1 MAIVLS
7 LVLATFVWNQRQVRL
22 RNDMAADF
30 AFESREMAL
39 RLVDRLRAH
48 RQILRGVRASLAF
61 QGVPARDEWSRYVAN
76 QFLDVDFPG
85 MQGVGYVTRRLMADR
100 EVHEQRMR
108 ASGYPDYAVFGQRSD
123 EATLAPVV
131 RLAPDQVKNSHLLG
145 FDMWSDPELRR
156 TLAASVENAGAQ
168 LSRPVPL
175 PVPGSGDHAP
185 LIFLTLPIF
194 PPPVKTTAE
203 AVPAGPTPVP
213 ALNEGWIFSVFKA
226 PDLIKATLGHLP
238 GNTHLRVYADTELT
252 DAHILYDSSPLGH
265 PGWGTETPLQVQTPL
280 TLDGQIWM
288 LVFEGFPRA
297 YDRKVSFNWELFSI
311 LAICALFSLSA
322 ILVTVTRRSSLRLLR
337 LTQELTDSN
346 QRYEF
351 LATHDALTKAANRV
365 LFQSRLETTLAE
377 AARYKRQFGL
387 IYIDLDKFKPV
398 NDVHGHHTGDLL
410 LQSVTDRLAHLL
422 RDSDLLAR
430 RGGDEF
436 VVLLPLVD
444 GNEAVETVAHKI
456 CTELATPFDLEG
468 LTVHISGSLGLAIYP
483 TDGETVEDLINQADS
498 RMYAAKQRGG
508 NRWVFL

>member
-1 MAIVLS
+1 
-7 LVLATFVWNQRQVRL
+7 
-22 RNDMAADF
+22 
-30 AFESREMAL
+30 
-39 RLVDRLRAH
+39 
-48 RQILRGVRASLAF
+48 
-61 QGVPARDEWSRYVAN
+61 
-76 QFLDVDFPG
+76 
-85 MQGVGYVTRRLMADR
+85 
-100 EVHEQRMR
+100 
-108 ASGYPDYAVFGQRSD
+108 
-123 EATLAPVV
+123 
-131 RLAPDQVKNSHLLG
+131 
-145 FDMWSDPELRR
+145 
-156 TLAASVENAGAQ
+156 
-168 LSRPVPL
+168 
-175 PVPGSGDHAP
+175 
-185 LIFLTLPIF
+185 
-194 PPPVKTTAE
+194 
-203 AVPAGPTPVP
+203 
-213 ALNEGWIFSVFKA
+213 
-226 PDLIKATLGHLP
+226 
-238 GNTHLRVYADTELT
+238 
-252 DAHILYDSSPLGH
+252 
-265 PGWGTETPLQVQTPL
+265 LQVQTPL